1 MTLKIFPILFF
12 SAIFFSCDSKDKKT
26 APTTDYPI
34 VNNEQP
40 AKIEINTDEI
50 KKILETPTNRY
61 SQKLDRYN
69 FNLPFNFRINELST
83 ENSPNHSFKMRWK
96 VKPDFEIDSQSE
108 GFRRFQVFNFIN
120 IIPFS
125 SDQGEFYIF
134 KKTNSS
140 DVKIEDFLKPAD
152 KVFYKDNNSAIY
164 KVDGKYRSIYF
175 DYLADKKEYIL
186 FTSNSPFWNIQPEL
200 KPELEINQLAYHLRM
215 AKNILKPITAQK
227 ESWPMYK
234 SQLSLL
240 ENSFFEKLNSEV
252 LAAFKSDPNEKAF
265 SPADKGN
272 IKYYSVFKSNP
283 EINEVWKKLSSIAI
297 NTNLKINEKDFQ
309 YLFDNDFRFFY
320 SENCKLISKSNKSL
334 IFQRGDRQTFCLVS
348 KSKSGDYFIFKDFP
362 ELQQMYSDYYKN
374 EINFYKELFENSF

>member
-1 MTLKIFPILFF
+1 MSLKIFLILFF
-12 SAIFFSCDSKDKKT
+12 SAIFFSCDSKDKKSV
-26 APTTDYPI
+26 PTTDYPI

-40 AKIEINTDEI
+40 ANINNYNDDI
-50 KKILETPTNRY
+50 KKILEIPTNRY
-61 SQKLDRYN
+61 SPKLDGYN

-83 ENSPNHSFKMRWK
+83 ENSPNHSFKMRGK

-108 GFRRFQVFNFIN
+108 GFRRFQVYNFIN

-125 SDQGEFYIF
+125 SDQGEFNIF

-140 DVKIEDFLKPAD
+140 VVKIEDLIKPAD
-152 KVFYKDNNSAIY
+152 KVFYKDDNSAIF
-164 KVDGKYRSIYF
+164 KIDGKYKAIYF

-186 FTSNSPFWNIQPEL
+186 FSSNSPFWNIQPEL
-200 KPELEINQLAYHLRM
+200 NPELEINQLAYHLRM
-215 AKNILKPITAQK
+215 AKHILKPITTQK
-227 ESWPMYK
+227 ESWSMYK

-252 LAAFKSDPNEKAF
+252 LAAFKSDPNEKVF

-283 EINEVWKKLSSIAI
+283 EINEVWKKLSSVTI

-309 YLFDNDFRFFY
+309 YLFDNDF
-320 SENCKLISKSNKSL
+320 
-334 IFQRGDRQTFCLVS
+334 
-348 KSKSGDYFIFKDFP
+348 
-362 ELQQMYSDYYKN
+362 
-374 EINFYKELFENSF
+374 